1 MGLMT
6 KYILCFL
13 LIVLDQVTKLATVL
27 NLPLVSHRT
36 GYPYGGIGVFQEVLG
51 VEFSLVHATN
61 TGAAWSMFQDYP
73 SILLFARIIL
83 ISLLG
88 LYLFFAY
95 REKIPF
101 SWILIISGA
110 ISNVI
115 DHFLYGH
122 VIDMF
127 HFILWGYDYPV
138 FNVADS
144 MIVIGAFILIFSN
157 TFSLRKHAEQRKN

>member
-1 MGLMT
+1 MFRC
-6 KYILCFL
+6 ILCFL
-13 LIVLDQVTKLATVL
+13 LIAIDQIVKFATVL
-27 NLPLVSHRT
+27 NLPLVSMRT
-36 GYPYGGIGVFQEVLG
+36 GYPYGGIGVFQNVMG

-73 SILLFARIIL
+73 SILLFARIVL
-83 ISLLG
+83 ISLLVI
-88 LYLFFAY
+88 YLFFAY
-95 REKIPF
+95 RDKIPLP
-101 SWILIISGA
+101 WVLILSGA

-144 MIVIGAFILIFSN
+144 LIVIGAFILIFSN
-157 TFSLRKHAEQRKN
+157 TFSAREHAEQRKN

>member
-1 MGLMT
+1 MA
-6 KYILCFL
+6 KCILCFL
-13 LIVLDQVTKLATVL
+13 LIGLDQIVKLATVL
-27 NLPLVSHRT
+27 NLPLVSHRG
-36 GYPYGGIGVFQEVLG
+36 GYPYGGIGVFKDVLG

-73 SILLFARIIL
+73 SILLYARIIL

-88 LYLFFAY
+88 VYLLFAY
-95 REKIPF
+95 REKVPLP
-101 SWILIISGA
+101 WVLIISGA

-122 VIDMF
+122 VIDTF

-157 TFSLRKHAEQRKN
+157 TIPCRKNA